1 MEDSEWIKLTACIE
15 EAVVVAVVRNE
26 SKGKPGVRKPKK
38 SILDRLY
45 HEGVSAHTLINTH
58 EGNLG
63 NYFLHYLYFK
73 T

>member
-45 HEGVSAHTLINTH
+45 HEGVSAHTLS
-58 EGNLG
+58 LS
-63 NYFLHYLYFK
+63 
-73 T
+73 

>member
-38 SILDRLY
+38 SILERLY
-45 HEGVSAHTLINTH
+45 HEGVSANTLSLSHKYT
-58 EGNLG
+58 
-63 NYFLHYLYFK
+63 
-73 T
+73 